1 MANFSGVDFYR
12 LDDSLSDEERLV
24 RNTTREFVD
33 NDFMPV
39 IREHYRQGVFPRQLI
54 PKIGELGFL
63 GANLSGY
70 GCAGLNNVSYGLI
83 NQELERGDSGLRSFV
98 SVQGSLV
105 MYPIHAFGS
114 EEQKQTWLP
123 KLASGEAVGC
133 FGLTEP
139 DFGSNPGGMRTR
151 AEKIDGG
158 WVLNGNKMWITNG
171 TLADVA
177 IIWAKTADG
186 IRGFVV
192 ETDRNGF
199 TAKAIH
205 GKLSLRASDTAELLL
220 ENVEIPDANRL
231 PGTVGLRN
239 ALMCL
244 NQARFGIAWG
254 AIGAAMAC
262 YEEAVHY
269 AKGRIQFNDKPIAAH
284 QLVQEK
290 LVFMLA
296 EITKAQL
303 LCLQLS
309 KLKDEGKV
317 TGAQISLAK
326 RNNVYNAL
334 EIARLCRQIL
344 GANGILDDYQAM
356 RHACNLETVLT
367 YEGTHD
373 IHTLILGQEIT
384 GWQAFSN

>member
-1 MANFSGVDFYR
+1 MATFTSLDFYQI
-12 LDDSLSDEERLV
+12 DDLFTEEERLIRQTV
-24 RNTTREFVD
+24 REFVESE
-33 NDFMPV
+33 FMPI
-39 IREHYRQGVFPRQLI
+39 IRDCYRAGEFPRALI
-54 PKIGELGFL
+54 PKIGDLGLL
-63 GANLSGY
+63 GANLNGY

-114 EEQKQTWLP
+114 EQQKQTWLP
-123 KLASGEAVGC
+123 KLASGDAIGC

-151 AEKIDGG
+151 AEKTSAG
-158 WVLNGNKMWITNG
+158 WLLNGNKMWITNG
-171 TLADVA
+171 TLADIAV
-177 IIWAKTADG
+177 IWARTSDG
-186 IRGFVV
+186 VRGFLV
-192 ETDRNGF
+192 ETDRKGF
-199 TAKAIH
+199 SAKAIH

-220 ENVEIPDANRL
+220 ENCEIPHENIL
-231 PGTVGLRN
+231 PGTSGLKS

-244 NQARFGIAWG
+244 SQARFGIAWG

-262 YEEAVHY
+262 YDEALNY

-290 LVFMLA
+290 LVFMLN

-309 KLKDEGKV
+309 RIKDRKKV
-317 TGAQISLAK
+317 TSAQISLAK

-334 EIARLCRQIL
+334 KIARLSRQIL
-344 GANGILDDYQAM
+344 GANGIVDDYQSM
-356 RHACNLETVLT
+356 RHLCNLETVLT

-373 IHTLILGQEIT
+373 IHTLILGQAIT
-384 GWQAFSN
+384 GSQAFSN